1 MSSRRLDSTIATE
14 DEVKDLILELQALL
28 STEVDRSRT
37 TKVGKLTL
45 CIKAYIITYVILV
58 LLSPIFFFLVNCC
71 YCLTWFCLANF
82 VIIVQV
88 LEEICNHIKRLQKEV
103 DNLSKKICGLL
114 GPPDTSSNV
123 DFAEVLKLVM
133 EL

>member
-37 TKVGKLTL
+37 TKV
-45 CIKAYIITYVILV
+45 
-58 LLSPIFFFLVNCC
+58 
-71 YCLTWFCLANF
+71 
-82 VIIVQV
+82 

-103 DNLSKKICGLL
+103 DNLSKKICGPL
-114 GPPDTSSNV
+114 GPPDTSRNV

>member
-45 CIKAYIITYVILV
+45 CISIHNNICYIGIAQ
-58 LLSPIFFFLVNCC
+58 PHFFL
-71 YCLTWFCLANF
+71 F
-82 VIIVQV
+82 
-88 LEEICNHIKRLQKEV
+88 
-103 DNLSKKICGLL
+103 G
-114 GPPDTSSNV
+114 
-123 DFAEVLKLVM
+123 
-133 EL
+133 

>member
-1 MSSRRLDSTIATE
+1 MIR
-14 DEVKDLILELQALL
+14 
-28 STEVDRSRT
+28 
-37 TKVGKLTL
+37 
-45 CIKAYIITYVILV
+45 YVILV
-58 LLSPIFFFLVNCC
+58 LLSPIFFFLVKCC
-71 YCLTWFCLANF
+71 YCLTWFLANF

>member
-37 TKVGKLTL
+37 TKV
-45 CIKAYIITYVILV
+45 
-58 LLSPIFFFLVNCC
+58 
-71 YCLTWFCLANF
+71 
-82 VIIVQV
+82 
-88 LEEICNHIKRLQKEV
+88 LEEICNHIKKLQKEV

>member
-1 MSSRRLDSTIATE
+1 MSSRRLDSTIAIE

-37 TKVGKLTL
+37 TKV
-45 CIKAYIITYVILV
+45 
-58 LLSPIFFFLVNCC
+58 
-71 YCLTWFCLANF
+71 
-82 VIIVQV
+82 

-103 DNLSKKICGLL
+103 DNLSKKICGQL

-123 DFAEVLKLVM
+123 DFAEVLKLVL

>member
-45 CIKAYIITYVILV
+45 CISIHDKICYIGIAQ
-58 LLSPIFFFLVNCC
+58 PHFFL
-71 YCLTWFCLANF
+71 F
-82 VIIVQV
+82 
-88 LEEICNHIKRLQKEV
+88 
-103 DNLSKKICGLL
+103 G
-114 GPPDTSSNV
+114 
-123 DFAEVLKLVM
+123 
-133 EL
+133 